1 MIDNFPIKNNLY
13 IYKYTDVIQLSKRKM
28 KEIGLVK
35 PTNSTERD
43 SLSLILDI
51 LMQSAFVCLDRE
63 VNKYSYP

>member
-1 MIDNFPIKNNLY
+1 
-13 IYKYTDVIQLSKRKM
+13 M

-35 PTNSTERD
+35 PTNPTERD